1 MKQTKFAETLA
12 LLLGVLVFSS
22 TASYLIFA
30 WNPPGQTPPGDNVD
44 APINI
49 GEDPQGKLGNLG
61 IGTTS
66 PGAKLDIADN
76 GTAAGAQ
83 FLRVG
88 DDTFLTDIDI
98 AHTLGIYSQ
107 GDSTIASIKLGS
119 NGGIISGRNN
129 NIGIGTSS
137 PDGTL
142 YVARG
147 TANGGTAV
155 FAGTTNKSHF
165 NYSVDEDTYIRGGK
179 ASSKVI
185 INDNGGNVGIG
196 TAAPAQKLD
205 VRGHMT
211 TSGILELTQ
220 QGTGNRHSFIDFHG
234 DDTYTD
240 YGLRII
246 RWNSGPNT
254 DSAIEHRGSGTFRI
268 LTPDAN
274 SNIVL
279 QPNKNVGVG
288 PIDPTQKL
296 DVDGYVK
303 GRAGLCIGNDCC
315 STWKECFEL
324 SGITPPGPTLPP
336 GAENK
341 RIFVTSIA
349 YDSNQLFDRIRAD
362 QICQKHAK
370 NLEGT
375 YKALIYYCTTNTTPY
390 VALPA
395 GARFWNCSTTDCFEV
410 AENPMDFFTKNTG
423 DNNYLK
429 NPIKYDETG
438 ATSPSSVAVW
448 TGFTPDGSGGW
459 TGQLCS
465 PTGTPQGLCFSPKG
479 TTAYTIYGSN
489 FSKDIGWASF
499 ATASYPNPST
509 CLSQSRALYCVEQ

>member
-30 WNPPGQTPPGDNVD
+30 WDPPHQTPPGDNAK
-44 APINI
+44 APINV
-49 GEDPQGKLGNLG
+49 GDAPQGKLGNLG
-61 IGTTS
+61 IGTAS

-196 TAAPAQKLD
+196 TSSPQNKLTVVGSTNISRD
-205 VRGHMT
+205 
-211 TSGILELTQ
+211 
-220 QGTGNRHSFIDFHG
+220 GTGECCSSGDFTLSLAENTATTGKKAGIQFHNGNAGEGQLRLDAGNDGRELKAYSYQTDMDLHATGFVQG
-234 DDTYTD
+234 D
-240 YGLRII
+240 
-246 RWNSGPNT
+246 
-254 DSAIEHRGSGTFRI
+254 
-268 LTPDAN
+268 
-274 SNIVL
+274 
-279 QPNKNVGVG
+279 K
-288 PIDPTQKL
+288 
-296 DVDGYVK
+296 
-303 GRAGLCIGNDCC
+303 GLCIGNDCC

-349 YDSNQLFDRIRAD
+349 YDSNQLFDRTRAN
-362 QICQKHAK
+362 QICQNHAK
-370 NLEGT
+370 NLGGGT
-375 YKALIYYCTTNTTPY
+375 YEALIYYCTTNTTPY

-395 GARFWNCSTTDCFEV
+395 GARFWNCSTTECFEV
-410 AENPMDFFTKNTG
+410 AESPTDFFTKNTG

-429 NPIKYDETG
+429 HPIKYDETG
-438 ATSPSSVAVW
+438 ASSASPVAVW
-448 TGFTPDGSGGW
+448 TGFTPNGSGGW

-479 TTAYTIYGSN
+479 STAYTIYGNN

-509 CLSQSRALYCVEQ
+509 CLAESRALYCVEQ